1 MPSRK
6 AMNRPKKRNLVR
18 WDDNL
23 NEILLLTVQSVC
35 NKNGIKIPWVEV
47 AETMGHNA
55 TDGAIVQHLAKLR
68 QRRVDAGKAV
78 PPPLRRGGVGGKA
91 AVSSSPRCVP
101 ATRKKRKSESVSD
114 TERSTPVYVQYDDDS
129 SEDYVEGKKGK
140 GRIKSKPGVRDDWST
155 AHRERKQGF
164 MSEDEEEGDYD
175 SEVDTPGELLFR
187 GAKFLDLPN
196 DESVSS
202 PVAFDPVAASP
213 TAGQAQDSR
222 IVVLRYRKLPSI
234 TTEGSSQPL
243 SSSPVEPVAIYNE
256 KADQSSCSG
265 CVDAELTTAQDSLVS
280 PSNGTGQHIPEYNT
294 MSIIDPQSVIPAAGF
309 ENGQFDL
316 FPATS
321 QDNFSGYPYPDYGY
335 GFQPSTLPD
344 SGSFFQDLL
353 ESPDLFWNE
362 TQDQHDY
369 VAKGDGD
376 LFWP

>member
-1 MPSRK
+1 M
-6 AMNRPKKRNLVR
+6 
-18 WDDNL
+18 
-23 NEILLLTVQSVC
+23 C

-68 QRRVDAGKAV
+68 QRRVDAGKVV
-78 PPPLRRGGVGGKA
+78 PPPLRRGGAGGKV
-91 AVSSSPRCVP
+91 AVSSFPRHAP

-129 SEDYVEGKKGK
+129 SEDYVEGKQSNR
-140 GRIKSKPGVRDDWST
+140 RIKSRSGARDGRT
-155 AHRERKQGF
+155 AANSESKQGS
-164 MSEDEEEGDYD
+164 MSEDAEEGNYD
-175 SEVDTPGELLFR
+175 GEEDTPGELLLQ

-202 PVAFDPVAASP
+202 SVAFDPVAALP
-213 TAGQAQDSR
+213 TVGQAQDSR
-222 IVVLRYRKLPSI
+222 IVVLKYRNPPSI

-243 SSSPVEPVAIYNE
+243 SSSPVEPVPLYNGQ
-256 KADQSSCSG
+256 AHQSSCSD
-265 CVDAELTTAQDSLVS
+265 CVNGGLPTAQDSLV
-280 PSNGTGQHIPEYNT
+280 PPGNGTGQHIPEYNT
-294 MSIIDPQSVIPAAGF
+294 MSIIDPQSVIPAAGL
-309 ENGQFDL
+309 ESGQFDL

-321 QDNFSGYPYPDYGY
+321 QDNFSGYSYPDYGY
-335 GFQPSTLPD
+335 GFPSSTLPD

-376 LFWP
+376 PFWP

>member
-1 MPSRK
+1 M
-6 AMNRPKKRNLVR
+6 
-18 WDDNL
+18 
-23 NEILLLTVQSVC
+23 C
-35 NKNGIKIPWVEV
+35 NKSGIKIPWVEV

-91 AVSSSPRCVP
+91 AVSSSPRRAP
-101 ATRKKRKSESVSD
+101 ATRKKRKSEPVSD
-114 TERSTPVYVQYDDDS
+114 TERSTPFYVQYDDDS
-129 SEDYVEGKKGK
+129 SEDYVEGKQSKGQ
-140 GRIKSKPGVRDDWST
+140 IKSKSGVRDDRNAAQS
-155 AHRERKQGF
+155 ESKQGF
-164 MSEDEEEGDYD
+164 MSEVEEEEDYG
-175 SEVDTPGELLFR
+175 SEVDTPGELLLR

-196 DESVSS
+196 DESSS
-202 PVAFDPVAASP
+202 SSVASDPVAASP

-243 SSSPVEPVAIYNE
+243 SSSPVGPVPIYNE
-256 KADQSSCSG
+256 QADQSSCSG
-265 CVDAELTTAQDSLVS
+265 CVNAGLTTAQDTLV
-280 PSNGTGQHIPEYNT
+280 PFSNGTEPHIPEYNT
-294 MSIIDPQSVIPAAGF
+294 MSIIDSQSFIPAAGF
-309 ENGQFDL
+309 GNGQFDL
-316 FPATS
+316 FPATT
-321 QDNFSGYPYPDYGY
+321 QDNFSGYSYPDYGY

-344 SGSFFQDLL
+344 SGGFFQDLL

-362 TQDQHDY
+362 TQDQHDH